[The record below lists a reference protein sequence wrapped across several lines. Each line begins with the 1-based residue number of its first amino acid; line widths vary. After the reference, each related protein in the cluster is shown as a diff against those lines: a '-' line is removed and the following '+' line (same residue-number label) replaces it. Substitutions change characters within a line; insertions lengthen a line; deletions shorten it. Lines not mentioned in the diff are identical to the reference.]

1 LSIAVLGEFVE
12 AEVKEK
18 GSKKRWSDIHL
29 ETPMDGAGGKHK
41 LTKHPLSE
49 EIEELVRLIEYRP
62 GVLSEALMQRDNM
75 LDYWR
80 AILSFSRNSHPA
92 TFELARA
99 ALKVAQFMAV
109 RFKRKYD
116 FPRPSQLSPAL
127 MPPIDP
133 PGHASYPS
141 GHATESYLL
150 SAVMKLVM
158 PKEAHAPLDRMAE
171 RVARNREVLGLHYP
185 RDSMAGEV
193 LAERALPFFLACK
206 TVTALIKE
214 AKKEW

>member
-1 LSIAVLGEFVE
+1 
-12 AEVKEK
+12 
-18 GSKKRWSDIHL
+18 
-29 ETPMDGAGGKHK
+29 MDNGGVHAITGRS
-41 LTKHPLSE
+41 LRE
-49 EIEELVRLIEYRP
+49 EIDELVDLIEYRP

-109 RFKRKYD
+109 HFKWHFK

-141 GHATESYLL
+141 GHATEAYLL
-150 SAVMKLVM
+150 SAVLKLVM
-158 PKEAHAPLDRMAE
+158 PNEADTALDRLAE

-185 RDSMAGEV
+185 RDSEAGKV
-193 LAERALPFFLACK
+193 LAARVLPFFLACE
-206 TVTALIKE
+206 TVEGLLE
-214 AKKEW
+214 EVQQENEW